1 MNDSADIVLRIALTL
16 AILGIWAL
24 VLGGGLSLLH
34 FLLSQ
39 PLRRA
44 ERARAILDLIET
56 ALRRG
61 EPVEQTLISISQSR
75 DPSLGVRFHLF
86 VAWLEKGLRLD
97 EAFVKVP
104 RLLPPQVVAM
114 LQAGSRIGDLQKVLP
129 ACRQLLADSV
139 SETRSALNYLVIITF
154 VVSPATVLIF
164 SMIAITVF
172 PKLNEV
178 GIGIGVEHSRAIYWL
193 MANRGLFVGAQI
205 LLQLAMWTAAL
216 CYVAGPRFRA
226 WLPGYDAISWKL
238 PWRRKRMQRDFS
250 IMLAT
255 LLDAQMP
262 EPEAITLAASCTANQ
277 LFENRAATAVAALQ
291 QGQPLPRA
299 IESMDDHGEFRWRL
313 TNAAHSKNGFLAAL
327 AGWHDALNAKAFQQ
341 QQAAAQAVST
351 ALVLINGVFVAA
363 VVISVFA
370 FLISIINTGCLW

>member
-1 MNDSADIVLRIALTL
+1 MNNSPDIILRILVTL
-16 AILGIWAL
+16 ALLGIWAL
-24 VLGGGLSLLH
+24 VLGGGLALMH

-39 PLRRA
+39 PMRRA
-44 ERARAILDLIET
+44 ERARSILDLIET

-61 EPVEQTLISISQSR
+61 EPVEQTLISIARSR
-75 DPSLGVRFHLF
+75 DPSLGMRFHLF
-86 VAWLEKGLRLD
+86 VAWLERGLRLD
-97 EAFVKVP
+97 EAFAKVP
-104 RLLPPQVVAM
+104 SLLPTQVVAM
-114 LQAGSRIGDLQKVLP
+114 LKAGARVGDLQKVLP
-129 ACRQLLADSV
+129 ACRQLLADSI
-139 SETRSALNYLVIITF
+139 SETRSALNYLVVITF
-154 VVSPATVLIF
+154 VVSPATVIIF
-164 SMIAITVF
+164 SLIAVTVF

-178 GIGIGVEHSRAIYWL
+178 AAGMGAGDSSAIYWL
-193 MANRGLFVGAQI
+193 MANRGWFVGTQI
-205 LLQLAMWTAAL
+205 FLQLTMWAAAL
-216 CYVAGPRFRA
+216 CYIAGPRFRN

-277 LFENRAATAVAALQ
+277 PFQRRAGTAVTALQ
-291 QGQPLPRA
+291 QGQPLARA
-299 IESMDDHGEFRWRL
+299 LEALDDQGEFRWRL

-341 QQAAAQAVST
+341 QQAAAHTIST
-351 ALVLINGVFVAA
+351 ALVLVNGVFVAI

>member
-1 MNDSADIVLRIALTL
+1 MHYYDDIILRIVTTL
-16 AILGIWAL
+16 AMLGIWAL

-39 PLRRA
+39 PMRRA
-44 ERARAILDLIET
+44 ERARSILDLIET

-61 EPVEQTLISISQSR
+61 EPVEQTLISISNSR
-75 DPSLGVRFHLF
+75 DPSLGMRFHLF

-97 EAFVKVP
+97 EAFAKVP
-104 RLLPPQVVAM
+104 SLLPTQVVAM
-114 LQAGSRIGDLQKVLP
+114 LKAGIRVGDLQKVLP
-129 ACRQLLADSV
+129 ACRQLLADSI

-154 VVSPATVLIF
+154 VVSPATMIIFTLI
-164 SMIAITVF
+164 AVTVF

-178 GIGIGVEHSRAIYWL
+178 AYGIGTGDSGAISWL
-193 MANRGLFVGAQI
+193 MGNRGLFVGAQI
-205 LLQLAMWTAAL
+205 FLQLAMWTAAL
-216 CYVAGPRFRA
+216 CYIAGPHFRR
-226 WLPGYDAISWKL
+226 WLPGYDTVSWRL

-277 LFENRAATAVAALQ
+277 LFETRAAAAVAALQ
-291 QGQPLPRA
+291 QGQPLARA
-299 IESMDDHGEFRWRL
+299 MEALDDQGEFRWRL
-313 TNAAHSKNGFLAAL
+313 TNAAHSKNSFLAAL

-341 QQAAAQAVST
+341 QQAAAHTIST
-351 ALVLINGVFVAA
+351 AFVLLNGVFVAI

-370 FLISIINTGCLW
+370 FLISIINAGCLW

>member
-1 MNDSADIVLRIALTL
+1 MNPPDDIVLRLLITL

-24 VLGGGLSLLH
+24 VLGGGLALLH

-39 PLRRA
+39 PMRRA
-44 ERARAILDLIET
+44 ERARSILDLIET

-61 EPVEQTLISISQSR
+61 EPVEQTLISISHSR
-75 DPSLGVRFHLF
+75 DQSLGVRFHLF

-97 EAFVKVP
+97 EAFAKVP
-104 RLLPPQVVAM
+104 SLVPPQVVAM
-114 LQAGSRIGDLQKVLP
+114 LKAGGRVGDLQKVLP
-129 ACRQLLADSV
+129 ACRQLLADAV

-154 VVSPATVLIF
+154 VVSPATVIVF
-164 SMIAITVF
+164 SFIAVMVF

-178 GIGIGVEHSRAIYWL
+178 GLGMGAGDASSIYWL
-193 MANRGLFVGAQI
+193 LQHRGLFVGTQI
-205 LLQLAMWTAAL
+205 LLQLILWTAAL
-216 CYVAGPRFRA
+216 GYIAGPRFRN
-226 WLPGYDAISWKL
+226 WLPGYDFVSWQL

-262 EPEAITLAASCTANQ
+262 EPEAITLAASCTANRH
-277 LFENRAATAVAALQ
+277 LEARAAAAVAALR
-291 QGQPLPRA
+291 QGQSLPQA
-299 IESMDDHGEFRWRL
+299 IAAMDDQGEFQWRL
-313 TNAAHSKNGFLAAL
+313 TNAVHSKSGFLTAL
-327 AGWHDALNAKAFQQ
+327 SGWHDALNAKSFQQ
-341 QQAAAQAVST
+341 QQAAAHTVST
-351 ALVLINGVFVAA
+351 ALVLVNGVFVAV

>member
-1 MNDSADIVLRIALTL
+1 MNGSEDIIIRIVITL

-44 ERARAILDLIET
+44 ERARTILDLIET
-56 ALRRG
+56 ALRSG
-61 EPVEQTLISISQSR
+61 EPIEQTLISISHSR
-75 DPSLGVRFHLF
+75 DQSLGVRFHLF

-97 EAFVKVP
+97 EAFAKVP
-104 RLLPPQVVAM
+104 SLLPPPVVAM
-114 LQAGSRIGDLQKVLP
+114 LKAGSRVGDLQKVLP

-154 VVSPATVLIF
+154 VVSPATMVVF
-164 SMIAITVF
+164 SFIAVMVF

-178 GIGIGVEHSRAIYWL
+178 GNGIGLEHASSIYWL
-193 MANRGLFVGAQI
+193 FQNRVLFVGGQL
-205 LLQLAMWTAAL
+205 LLQLLMWTAAL
-216 CYVAGPRFRA
+216 SYVAGPRFRQ
-226 WLPGYDAISWKL
+226 WLPGHDWLSWKL

-255 LLDAQMP
+255 LLDAGMP
-262 EPEAITLAASCTANQ
+262 EAEAITLGASCTANRQ
-277 LFENRAATAVAALQ
+277 FESRAAKAVAALQ
-291 QGQPLPRA
+291 EGQALPRA
-299 IESMDDHGEFRWRL
+299 VESMDDLGEFRWRL
-313 TNAAHSKNGFLAAL
+313 TNATHSKGGFLAAL
-327 AGWHDALNAKAFQQ
+327 GGWHDALNAKAFQQ
-341 QQAAAQAVST
+341 QQAAAQTVST
-351 ALVLINGVFVAA
+351 ALVLVNGVFVAT

-370 FLISIINTGCLW
+370 FLISIINAGCLW